1 MFRSARAAKAGMLL
15 CNVVTDKMTAK
26 YLDTVAARQRA
37 ELYCEMH
44 PRSPS
49 AVRSPK
55 IFVRSGVWIAL
66 LGRTVR
72 DGIAA
77 FGPTVE
83 AALRAF
89 DKQYL
94 NSLHQPAASSAMDRA
109 A

>member
-1 MFRSARAAKAGMLL
+1 
-15 CNVVTDKMTAK
+15 MTAK
-26 YLDTVAARQRA
+26 YLDTMAAKQRA
-37 ELYCEMH
+37 QLYCELH

-55 IFVRSGVWIAL
+55 LFVRSGVWIAL

-72 DGIAA
+72 DGIAG

-83 AALRAF
+83 TALRAF
-89 DKQYL
+89 DAQYL
-94 NSLHQPAASSAMDRA
+94 NSLRQPTPASALDRA

>member
-1 MFRSARAAKAGMLL
+1 
-15 CNVVTDKMTAK
+15 MTAK
-26 YLDTVAARQRA
+26 DLDKIAARQRA
-37 ELYCEMH
+37 ELYYETH

-49 AVRSPK
+49 AVRGPK

-66 LGRTVR
+66 LGHSVR
-72 DGIAA
+72 DGIAG

-89 DKQYL
+89 DARYHETL
-94 NSLHQPAASSAMDRA
+94 RQPSGGGSALDRA

>member
-1 MFRSARAAKAGMLL
+1 
-15 CNVVTDKMTAK
+15 MTAK
-26 YLDTVAARQRA
+26 YLDQLAAKQRA
-37 ELYCEMH
+37 ELYYELH

-49 AVRSPK
+49 AVRTPK
-55 IFVRSGVWIAL
+55 IFTRSGVWIAL

-72 DGIAA
+72 DGIAG

-89 DKQYL
+89 DAQYL
-94 NSLHQPAASSAMDRA
+94 NALRQPARDGSTLDRA